1 MLTRVCFADVGAL
14 ILMRAKGGRV
24 LEYNHYL
31 ENLETEL
38 YARLQ
43 KLLAEN
49 RYQEMEQV
57 VSIMQKVGIV

>member
-1 MLTRVCFADVGAL
+1 M
-14 ILMRAKGGRV
+14 
-24 LEYNHYL
+24 EYNHYL

-38 YARLQ
+38 YERLQ